1 MSLELYKTAAQ
12 KYNPDKIKILFIAES
27 PPFKEEGE
35 ALRYFYFENLTKRD
49 SLFRNIM
56 QVLFPEEYDDFKKS
70 KDKVPLLNKFK
81 ENGFFLIDA
90 CDYPINQYKN
100 RTRDDLINKDFPKLL
115 QKIKT
120 VIDDDTKTILIK
132 KNIFDLLFYRLKSEG
147 INAINTEHLD
157 FPSSGNQKKFKTKLC
172 KLLLHLNKV

>member
-35 ALRYFYFENLTKRD
+35 ALRYFYFENVTKRD

-120 VIDDDTKTILIK
+120 VIDDDTKIILIK
-132 KNIFDLLFYRLKSEG
+132 KNIYVLLFYRLKSEG
-147 INAINTEHLD
+147 INVINTEHLD
-157 FPSSGNQKKFKTKLC
+157 FPSSGHQLEFKIKLTN
-172 KLLLHLNKV
+172 LLK